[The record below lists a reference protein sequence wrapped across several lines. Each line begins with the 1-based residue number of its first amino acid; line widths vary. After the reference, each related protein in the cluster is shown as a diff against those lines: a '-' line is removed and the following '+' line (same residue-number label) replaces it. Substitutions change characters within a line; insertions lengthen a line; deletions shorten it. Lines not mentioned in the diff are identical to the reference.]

1 MASGSYANKKPTP
14 QEPVT
19 GQLNI
24 PLRTRALTKQLSM
37 EPEEEEEEEQGEHP
51 ALVGTRFI
59 ASYARK
65 LVQLVRPPEKMAMS
79 YHANRSTAKYPT
91 NRVVDEFATPP
102 LQRHYTWLQPFI
114 ICLVI
119 GVVSCA
125 VLVSA
130 GIFQRPGAPQL
141 VNYFGG
147 QVYSVQVGGN
157 ALVNKWQKNGPLA
170 PQTSLPAHA
179 GPYGVLGKPTL
190 NVDFM
195 NQVLAAYSS
204 PAAGKAQK
212 LYDLGVQYGIDPAFA
227 LAFFL
232 HESSFGKAGEA
243 RSSLSL
249 GNLRCIP
256 NFKCQDGYAW
266 FNTWEDGFEAW
277 YKLIRNLYVAYWGL
291 TTVDLIIPKY
301 APTSDNNNEAA
312 YIASVKHSLDV
323 WHSGQ
328 IFVS

>member
-14 QEPVT
+14 QEPIT

-24 PLRTRALTKQLSM
+24 PLRTRALTNQLST
-37 EPEEEEEEEQGEHP
+37 EPLEEEEEQEEHP
-51 ALVGTRFI
+51 LHRLTDT
-59 ASYARK
+59 
-65 LVQLVRPPEKMAMS
+65 LVQLVRPAEKITLP
-79 YHANRSTAKYPT
+79 YHENRSMTKHPK
-91 NRVVDEFATPP
+91 NRVIDEFAPPP
-102 LQRHYTWLQPFI
+102 LQRHHPWLQPLI
-114 ICLVI
+114 ICLVLS
-119 GVVSCA
+119 VVFFA
-125 VLVSA
+125 VLISA
-130 GIFQRPGAPQL
+130 GMFQRPGSPQL

-157 ALVNKWQKNGPLA
+157 ALVRKWENNNGPLA
-170 PQTSLPAHA
+170 PQTALPARS
-179 GPYGVLGKPTL
+179 GPYSVLGKPTL
-190 NVDFM
+190 TVAFM
-195 NQVLAAYSS
+195 NQVLAAYGS

-291 TTVDLIIPKY
+291 TTVDMIIPKY

>member
-24 PLRTRALTKQLSM
+24 PLRTRALTNPPAA
-37 EPEEEEEEEQGEHP
+37 EPEEEEEEQGEHP
-51 ALVGTRFI
+51 LQTLTSKV
-59 ASYARK
+59 
-65 LVQLVRPPEKMAMS
+65 VQLVKPSDKIAMQ
-79 YHANRSTAKYPT
+79 YHANRSVAKQPT
-91 NRVVDEFATPP
+91 NRIVDEYAQPP
-102 LQRHYTWLQPFI
+102 LQRHRPWLQPLI

-119 GVVSCA
+119 SVVFSA
-125 VLVSA
+125 VLISA
-130 GIFQRPGAPQL
+130 GMFQRPGQPQL
-141 VNYFGG
+141 VNYYGG

-157 ALVNKWQKNGPLA
+157 ALVSKWQGNGPLA
-170 PQTSLPAHA
+170 PQTPLPTHS
-179 GPYGVLGKPTL
+179 GPYSVLGKPTL
-190 NVDFM
+190 SAAFM
-195 NQVLAAYSS
+195 NQVLAAYGS
-204 PAAGKAQK
+204 PAAGKGQK
-212 LYDLGVQYGIDPAFA
+212 LYDLGAQYGIDPAFA

-323 WHSGQ
+323 WHGGQ